1 MEINVTAVRLA
12 MLDKGMS
19 VSRLAKAA
27 RISHQTAFRFA
38 SKGGNGS
45 PETFYKIGQ
54 ALGVKPSSLAL
65 IHQ

>member
-19 VSRLAKAA
+19 VSKLAEAA
-27 RISHQTAFRFA
+27 HISPQTAFRFA
-38 SKGGNGS
+38 NKGGNGS
-45 PETFYKIGQ
+45 PATFYKVGQ

-65 IHQ
+65 VR